1 MSKDFVEIPFEELV
15 KQNRRLRLILKL
27 IILVLLMIIFVL
39 FFFKKNIVP
48 TYFKLNGEELVVVNL
63 GEDEYKEEGVKAT
76 LFGRDISKRV
86 KIKNEINYDKLGTYD
101 IKYRLKINEL
111 NIDKTLI
118 RKVKIIDKIPPELTV
133 NSEPE
138 IYVNLNEDFARPTY
152 SAVDNMD
159 GDITDKVKVDDSEV
173 NLGVEGEYLIKYSVK
188 DSDGN
193 EATKEIKVIVR
204 EKAKNTYIEISISG
218 QYLNYYE
225 MGKLVISTPVV
236 TGAWGVTPFGSYYV
250 RSKATN
256 VHLLGPEDDPYDSF
270 VYYWMAFIGSSYGI
284 HDATWRSSFGGDI
297 YTYNPSHGCVNVPYD
312 VAEQLY
318 YRVEIGTPV
327 YVVQ

>member
-1 MSKDFVEIPFEELV
+1 MGKDFVEIPFEELV

-204 EKAKNTYIEISISG
+204 EKYKNTYIEISISG

-225 MGKLVISTPVV
+225 MGKLAVSSPVV

>member
-1 MSKDFVEIPFEELV
+1 MGKDFVEIPFEELV

-204 EKAKNTYIEISISG
+204 EKYKNTYIEISISG

-225 MGKLVISTPVV
+225 MGKLAVSSPVV

-284 HDATWRSSFGGDI
+284 HDATWRGSFGGDI
-297 YTYNPSHGCVNVPYD
+297 YSYNPSHGCVNVPYD
-312 VAEQLY
+312 VAEELY

-327 YVVQ
+327 YVVE

>member
-1 MSKDFVEIPFEELV
+1 MGKDFVEIPFEELL

-27 IILVLLMIIFVL
+27 IILVLLMIIFAL

-204 EKAKNTYIEISISG
+204 EKYKNTYIEISMYG

-225 MGKLVISTPVV
+225 MGKLAISTPVV
-236 TGAWGVTPFGSYYV
+236 TGGIGVTPFGSYYI
-250 RSKATN
+250 RNKATN

-312 VAEQLY
+312 VAEELY

-327 YVVQ
+327 YVVE

>member
-1 MSKDFVEIPFEELV
+1 MGKDLVEIPFEELM

-27 IILVLLMIIFVL
+27 IILLLLIIIFAL

-48 TYFKLNGEELVVVNL
+48 TYFKLKGDELVVVNL
-63 GEDEYKEEGVKAT
+63 GENEYKEEGVSAK
-76 LFGRDISKRV
+76 LFGRDISKKV
-86 KIKNEINYDKLGTYD
+86 KITNNINYKKLGTYD

-118 RKVKIIDKIPPELTV
+118 RKVKIIDKIPPELTI

-152 SAVDNMD
+152 SAIDNMD
-159 GDITDKVKVDDSEV
+159 GDITSKVKVDDSNV
-173 NLGVEGEYLIKYSVK
+173 NLNAEGEYFIKYTVA

-193 EATKEIKVIVR
+193 ETSKEIKVIVR
-204 EKAKNTYIEISISG
+204 EKSKNTYIEISISG
-218 QYLNYYE
+218 QYLDYYE
-225 MGKLVISTPVV
+225 MGKLVISSPVV

-250 RSKATN
+250 RNKATN

-270 VYYWMAFIGSSYGI
+270 VYYWIAFIGSSYGI
-284 HDATWRSSFGGDI
+284 HDATWRSSFGGNI
-297 YTYNPSHGCVNVPYD
+297 YQYNPSHGCVNVPYD
-312 VAEQLY
+312 VAEELY

-327 YVVQ
+327 NVIE

>member
-1 MSKDFVEIPFEELV
+1 MGKDFSNIPFEELV
-15 KQNRRLRLILKL
+15 KQNQRLRLILKL

-118 RKVKIIDKIPPELTV
+118 RKVKIVDKIPPELTV

-152 SAVDNMD
+152 SAIDNMD

-173 NLGVEGEYLIKYSVK
+173 NLGVEGEYYIRYSVK

-193 EATKEIKVIVR
+193 EANKEIKVIVR
-204 EKAKNTYIEISISG
+204 EKYKNTYIEISMYG

-225 MGKLVISTPVV
+225 MGKLAISTPVV
-236 TGAWGVTPFGSYYV
+236 TGGIGVTPFGSYYV

-256 VHLLGPEDDPYDSF
+256 VHLLGPEDDLI
-270 VYYWMAFIGSSYGI
+270 VLNELYG
-284 HDATWRSSFGGDI
+284 
-297 YTYNPSHGCVNVPYD
+297 
-312 VAEQLY
+312 
-318 YRVEIGTPV
+318 
-327 YVVQ
+327 

>member
-1 MSKDFVEIPFEELV
+1 MGKDFVEIPFEELV

-204 EKAKNTYIEISISG
+204 EKYKNTYIEISISG

-225 MGKLVISTPVV
+225 MGKLAVSSPVV

-284 HDATWRSSFGGDI
+284 HDATWRGSFGGDI

-312 VAEQLY
+312 VAEELY

-327 YVVQ
+327 YVVE